1 MKQWRC
7 TVCDYIAK
15 EASAPEKCPV
25 CGSESSLFVAAG
37 EGEEAEPAA
46 ASDLRWQ
53 CTVCGYIHT
62 GPEPPDK
69 CPVCGVDS
77 SQFVCLDLDADTAGE
92 APSEEIA
99 DPAGSERKWRC
110 TICGYIHTGPEPP
123 RECPVCGADQSFF
136 EEVVEA
142 AEPVTESIPAA
153 ASSAS
158 PDTPSETPIDQTPDG
173 DRQDAPALVARLNA
187 LLAPYRRLIDLA
199 IENHAHPI
207 SVHIPNGVLPIA
219 VVMVLLAT
227 LFDMP
232 ALGRAG
238 FYNMVF
244 ILLSMPVVLFTG
256 YLHWQ
261 YKFGGH
267 MTPLFKGKLI
277 SGAAVS
283 IMALILVIWALID
296 SRIAAQPSF
305 LYLSLHIVMLGVA
318 AYAGYLGGRLVFH
331 RKS

>member
-15 EASAPEKCPV
+15 EATVPETCPV
-25 CGSESSLFVAAG
+25 CGSEGNLFVAAG
-37 EGEEAEPAA
+37 EGEKAEPVAAA

-77 SQFVCLDLDADTAGE
+77 SQFVCLDLDTPDEPLSE
-92 APSEEIA
+92 AAKDEAQP
-99 DPAGSERKWRC
+99 ERQWRC
-110 TICGYIHTGPEPP
+110 TICGYIHTGAAPP
-123 RECPVCGADQSFF
+123 LECPVCGADQSFF
-136 EEVVEA
+136 EEVVESGEPA
-142 AEPVTESIPAA
+142 SEPSAEG
-153 ASSAS
+153 SA
-158 PDTPSETPIDQTPDG
+158 PPGTPPEPPKEQAPDG
-173 DRQDAPALVARLNA
+173 ERQDVPTMVTRLNA
-187 LLAPYRRLIDLA
+187 LLAPYRHLIDLA

-267 MTPLFKGKLI
+267 MTALFKGKLI
-277 SGAAVS
+277 SGAVVS
-283 IMALILVIWALID
+283 VMALILVIWALID
-296 SRIAAQPSF
+296 GSIAAQPSF

>member
-15 EASAPEKCPV
+15 EASIPENCPV

-37 EGEEAEPAA
+37 EGEKAEPVEAA

-77 SQFVCLDLDADTAGE
+77 SQFVCLDLDIPDETPPE
-92 APSEEIA
+92 ATTDEAQP
-99 DPAGSERKWRC
+99 ERKWRC
-110 TICGYIHTGPEPP
+110 TICGYIHTGAAPP
-123 RECPVCGADQSFF
+123 LECPICGADQSFF
-136 EEVVEA
+136 EEVVESGEPA
-142 AEPVTESIPAA
+142 SEPSAEGIAP
-153 ASSAS
+153 
-158 PDTPSETPIDQTPDG
+158 PDTPSVTPKEQAPDG
-173 DRQDAPALVARLNA
+173 DRQDAPTMVTRLNS
-187 LLAPYRRLIDLA
+187 LLAPYRHLIDLA

-267 MTPLFKGKLI
+267 MTALFKGKLI
-277 SGAAVS
+277 SGAVVS
-283 IMALILVIWALID
+283 VMAMILVIWALID
-296 SRIAAQPSF
+296 GNIAAQPSF

>member
-15 EASAPEKCPV
+15 EASSPEKCPV
-25 CGSESSLFVAAG
+25 CGSDGSLFVAAG
-37 EGEEAEPAA
+37 EAAKPEAAEA

-77 SQFVCLDLDADTAGE
+77 SQFVCLDLDTADE
-92 APSEEIA
+92 APPPEAISDEA
-99 DPAGSERKWRC
+99 QPERKWRC
-110 TICGYIHTGPEPP
+110 TICGYIHTGAEPP
-123 RECPVCGADQSFF
+123 LECPVCGADQSFF

-142 AEPVTESIPAA
+142 GEPASEPAAA
-153 ASSAS
+153 ASSVS
-158 PDTPSETPIDQTPDG
+158 PETPPAPPTYQAPDE
-173 DRQDAPALVARLNA
+173 DRQDAPTLVARLNA

-244 ILLSMPVVLFTG
+244 ILLSMPVVLLTG

-261 YKFGGH
+261 FKFGGH
-267 MTPLFKGKLI
+267 MTALFKGKLI

-283 IMALILVIWALID
+283 VMALILVIWALID
-296 SRIAAQPSF
+296 STIAAQPSF

>member
-25 CGSESSLFVAAG
+25 CGSESSLFVTAG
-37 EGEEAEPAA
+37 EGEKAEPAEAA

-77 SQFVCLDLDADTAGE
+77 SKFVCLDLDPADTAPAEETPGE
-92 APSEEIA
+92 AQP
-99 DPAGSERKWRC
+99 ERKWRC
-110 TICGYIHTGPEPP
+110 TICGYIHTGSEPP
-123 RECPVCGADQSFF
+123 QECPLCGADQSLF
-136 EEVVEA
+136 EEVLEA
-142 AEPVTESIPAA
+142 SEPVSQPTPAA
-153 ASSAS
+153 AGSAS
-158 PDTPSETPIDQTPDG
+158 PDTPSEPLQNAARDEAPQA
-173 DRQDAPALVARLNA
+173 APALVARLNA
-187 LLAPYRRLIDLA
+187 LLTPYRHLIDLA

-219 VVMVLLAT
+219 VVMVLLAS

-261 YKFGGH
+261 YKFGGQ
-267 MTPLFKGKLI
+267 MTSLFKGKLI
-277 SGAAVS
+277 SGAVVS
-283 IMALILVIWALID
+283 VMALILVIWALID

>member
-15 EASAPEKCPV
+15 DASAPEKCPV

-37 EGEEAEPAA
+37 EVAPPEAEPAA
-46 ASDLRWQ
+46 TSELRWQ

-77 SQFVCLDLDADTAGE
+77 SQFVCLDRDNGDAD
-92 APSEEIA
+92 APLEEKPE
-99 DPAGSERKWRC
+99 DVLTERKWIC
-110 TICGYIHTGPEPP
+110 KVCGYIHTGPEPP
-123 RECPVCGADQSFF
+123 LECPVCGADQSQF

-142 AEPVTESIPAA
+142 SEPLTAPATA
-153 ASSAS
+153 ASRVS
-158 PDTPSETPIDQTPDG
+158 PDTPSEPPT
-173 DRQDAPALVARLNA
+173 APAPDEGNLGATTLVARLNA
-187 LLAPYRRLIDLA
+187 LLDPHRRLIDLA

-244 ILLSMPVVLFTG
+244 ILLAMPFVLFTG

-261 YKFGGH
+261 FKFGGH
-267 MTPLFKGKLI
+267 MTSLFKGKLI
-277 SGAAVS
+277 SGAVVS
-283 IMALILVIWALID
+283 VMALILVFWALID
-296 SRIAAQPSF
+296 STIAAQPSF

>member
-1 MKQWRC
+1 
-7 TVCDYIAK
+7 
-15 EASAPEKCPV
+15 
-25 CGSESSLFVAAG
+25 
-37 EGEEAEPAA
+37 
-46 ASDLRWQ
+46 
-53 CTVCGYIHT
+53 
-62 GPEPPDK
+62 
-69 CPVCGVDS
+69 VCGVDS
-77 SQFVCLDLDADTAGE
+77 SKFVCLDLDPADTAPAEETPGE
-92 APSEEIA
+92 AQP
-99 DPAGSERKWRC
+99 ERKWRC
-110 TICGYIHTGPEPP
+110 TICGYIHTGSEPP
-123 RECPVCGADQSFF
+123 QECPLCGADQSLF
-136 EEVVEA
+136 EEVLEA
-142 AEPVTESIPAA
+142 SEPVSQPTPAA
-153 ASSAS
+153 AGSAS
-158 PDTPSETPIDQTPDG
+158 PDTPSEPLQNAARDEAPQA
-173 DRQDAPALVARLNA
+173 APALVARLNA
-187 LLAPYRRLIDLA
+187 LLTPYRHLIDLA

-219 VVMVLLAT
+219 VVMVLLAS

-267 MTPLFKGKLI
+267 MTSLFKGKLI
-277 SGAAVS
+277 SGAVVS
-283 IMALILVIWALID
+283 VMALILVIWALID

>member
-7 TVCDYIAK
+7 TVCDHIAK
-15 EASAPEKCPV
+15 EASAPEECPV
-25 CGSESSLFVAAG
+25 CGSEGSLFVAAG
-37 EGEEAEPAA
+37 EGQKSEPSEA
-46 ASDLRWQ
+46 ASSELRWQ

-77 SQFVCLDLDADTAGE
+77 TQFVCLDRDTAEEAPAEETAGE
-92 APSEEIA
+92 VGA
-99 DPAGSERKWRC
+99 ERKWRC
-110 TICGYIHTGPEPP
+110 TICGYIHNGPEPP
-123 RECPVCGADQSFF
+123 QECPVCGADQSFF

-142 AEPVTESIPAA
+142 GETEPTPAAA
-153 ASSAS
+153 ASSAAPETS
-158 PDTPSETPIDQTPDG
+158 SATPKDAARDG
-173 DRQDAPALVARLNA
+173 EQQDAPTLVVRLNA

-261 YKFGGH
+261 FKFGGH
-267 MTPLFKGKLI
+267 MTSLFKAKLI
-277 SGAAVS
+277 SGAVVS
-283 IMALILVIWALID
+283 ALALMLVVWALID
-296 SRIAAQPSF
+296 SNIAAQPSF
-305 LYLSLHIVMLGVA
+305 LYLSVHILMLGVA

-331 RKS
+331 RQT